1 LSAESVSPTPQERT
15 RERIL
20 EGAKSAIA
28 RHGLAKVGMTD
39 VSRSCGLSRGT
50 LYRYFPTREKLLA
63 ELVARE
69 SDRFRGR
76 LLAELGAAE
85 PGADR
90 VRAAIEHAA
99 RLTREHP
106 VLQRLLET
114 DSGFV
119 LGVIRDQLPLIRTTV
134 QELLGPVLEES
145 SLVRSGVVR
154 SSQLVDWTTRIMI
167 SAYLF
172 PAAHPSEMA
181 ESLAAVHRALTL
193 PRSDG

>member
-1 LSAESVSPTPQERT
+1 MSSQERT

-20 EGAKSAIA
+20 DGAVSAIA

-50 LYRYFPTREKLLA
+50 VYRYFPTREKLLL

-76 LLAELGAAE
+76 LLAELEAAE
-85 PGADR
+85 PGAAR
-90 VRAAIEHAA
+90 VHAAIEHAA
-99 RLTREHP
+99 RLTQEHP

-114 DSGFV
+114 DSAFV
-119 LGVIRDQLPLIRTTV
+119 LGVVRDQLPVIRATV
-134 QELLGPVLEES
+134 QELLGPVLEDS

-154 SSQLVDWTTRIMI
+154 TSQLVDWTTRIMI

-172 PAAHPSEMA
+172 PDAHLTEMA

-193 PRSDG
+193 PQTDD

>member
-1 LSAESVSPTPQERT
+1 MSSQERT

-20 EGAKSAIA
+20 EGTRAAIA
-28 RHGLAKVGMTD
+28 RHGLAKLGMTD
-39 VSRSCGLSRGT
+39 VSHSCGLSRGT
-50 LYRYFPTREKLLA
+50 VYRYFPTREKLLL
-63 ELVARE
+63 ELVAHE

-76 LLAELGAAE
+76 LLAELEAAE

-99 RLTREHP
+99 RLTQEHP

-114 DSGFV
+114 DAAFV
-119 LGVIRDQLPLIRTTV
+119 LGVIREQLPLIRATV
-134 QELLGPVLEES
+134 QELLGPVLEDS

-154 SSQLVDWTTRIMI
+154 SGQLVDWTMRIMI

-172 PAAHPSEMA
+172 PDAHPSELA

-193 PRSDG
+193 PPSDD